1 MSQFLCIIDHI
12 YFTKYMYT
20 EYMPKTASDTKSRN
34 LNRIIFFLSLLGIV
48 MAIYVL
54 QSFIRKTG
62 IVCVTSGCELVR
74 KNPASYLF
82 GVIPVPAVG
91 LVGYSIIAF
100 LAFLRTSQSK
110 SWMLKGMLGMAT
122 FGVLFVSWFTY
133 VELTVIKGVCTWCAL
148 SAVNMVVIFLL
159 LLRSHTLQNR

>member
-20 EYMPKTASDTKSRN
+20 KYMPKTPSETKSRN

-91 LVGYSIIAF
+91 LVGYSVIAF
-100 LAFLRTSQSK
+100 LAFLRTSKSK
-110 SWMLKGMLGMAT
+110 PWMLKGMLGMAT

-159 LLRSHTLQNR
+159 LLKSHTLQNR